1 MGNCNV
7 PIELAREPREPRGII
22 VLGGSGR
29 SLPAVDARQQPGE
42 ADAADNDAS
51 NQTSQIK
58 PNQAKSSQIKPNQ
71 AKSSNSSYAS
81 SLAIQEAMVATG
93 RRAGFQPAGSS
104 GILPEVCGMM
114 TRANTNSR
122 LEAAATGRQD
132 ACPPALRR
140 WNLAPKPG
148 PWRSRIKIV

>member
-7 PIELAREPREPRGII
+7 PIELAREPRGQRGII
-22 VLGGSGR
+22 VLEGSGR
-29 SLPAVDARQQPGE
+29 SLPAVDAQQKLGE

-51 NQTSQIK
+51 NQ
-58 PNQAKSSQIKPNQ
+58 AKSSQIKPNQ
-71 AKSSNSSYAS
+71 ARLNNSSYAS

-122 LEAAATGRQD
+122 LEAAVTGRQD
-132 ACPPALRR
+132 ACPKFAE
-140 WNLAPKPG
+140 
-148 PWRSRIKIV
+148 